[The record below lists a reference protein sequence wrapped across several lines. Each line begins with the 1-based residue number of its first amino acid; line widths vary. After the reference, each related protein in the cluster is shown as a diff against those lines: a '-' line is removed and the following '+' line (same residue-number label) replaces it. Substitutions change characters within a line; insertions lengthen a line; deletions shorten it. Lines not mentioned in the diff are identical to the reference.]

1 MMELLSLFTRKGWV
15 NDSIPICTDTRYLK
29 PGCIFFAL
37 KGATFDG
44 NNYAQQALEQGAA
57 AVVVDNPKCVPD
69 ADERYILVADVLKE
83 LQLLARDW
91 RRRLAIPIIG
101 ITGTNGKTT
110 TKELMAAVLRTKY
123 NLYATH
129 GNLNNAI
136 GVPLTLLQLSKEH
149 QLAIVEMGASHPG
162 DIKEL
167 VEIAEP
173 NYGLITNVGQAH
185 LQGFGSFEGVQ
196 RTKQELYD
204 YLVAH
209 KGIVFRNA
217 DNLFL
222 EQMLMR
228 AKGQSSAKEVLYHT
242 GTMPE
247 GTHLV
252 GNYNAENI
260 AAALCVGEYFGV
272 NRQDA
277 LKAVCAYVPANDRS
291 MALQTDDNQLVV
303 DAYNANPTSMKA
315 ALESFAEI
323 DFPLEQKVVILG
335 DMLEL
340 GAESLHLHQDI
351 VNCLEQQGIKT
362 AFLIGEEFAKTNNPY
377 ITFPTT
383 DQLKDYLAA
392 HLLRNKLIL
401 LKGSH
406 RMHLETLKDVL

>member
-1 MMELLSLFTRKGWV
+1 MELLSLFTRKGWV

-291 MALQTDDNQLVV
+291 MALQTADNQLVV

-377 ITFPTT
+377 TTLPTT

-392 HLLRNKLIL
+392 HPLRNKLIL

-406 RMHLETLKDVL
+406 GMHLETLKDVL

>member
-1 MMELLSLFTRKGWV
+1 MELLSLFIRKGWA

-69 ADERYILVADVLKE
+69 ADERYILVADVLKQ

-196 RTKQELYD
+196 KTKQELYD
-204 YLVAH
+204 YLVEH

-242 GTMPE
+242 GTMPK

-291 MALQTDDNQLVV
+291 MALQTADNQLVV

-377 ITFPTT
+377 TTLPTT

-392 HLLRNKLIL
+392 HPLRNKLIL

-406 RMHLETLKDVL
+406 GMHLETLKDLL